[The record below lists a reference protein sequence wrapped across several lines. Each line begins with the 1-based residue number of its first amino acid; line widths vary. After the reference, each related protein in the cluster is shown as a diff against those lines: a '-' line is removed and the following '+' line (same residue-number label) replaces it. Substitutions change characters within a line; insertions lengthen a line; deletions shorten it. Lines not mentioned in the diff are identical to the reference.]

1 MYSNSCGIVC
11 VAKRQISKAA
21 PCGKEKEQMKTITEI
36 TRQKP
41 TPPQIRLAA
50 YCRVSSDSSD
60 QLHSF
65 AAQIKYYSEYCKR
78 HPEYKFVDIYADEG
92 ITGTSMEKR
101 DDFRRMLRDCKKG
114 LIDRI
119 IVKSMSRFARNTEEM
134 LTALRALE
142 QMEVSVYFEEQGLD
156 TKSMNS
162 EMFATFPGMVA
173 QQESVSISQNMRWSY
188 KKRMESGEFNCCAP
202 AYGFDLIN
210 GKLVIN
216 ETEAAVIRRIFDLY
230 LQGIGMQTIANILND
245 EGTLDVIKITR
256 KLREINVDVY
266 FEEQGIHSI
275 DPASEFYITIYGS
288 IAQSESENI
297 SANVKWGK
305 AQSSKQGNV
314 PFQCKHFLGYTKNA
328 DGEIEIVPEEAEI
341 IREIYERYLSGESL
355 YGIKCYLEEKGIPT
369 PAGCSVWRQETIRS
383 ILSNEKYK
391 GDAIINKTY
400 VSDCISKRVK
410 VNNGERNKYYIEN
423 NHPAIIDAGTFARVQ
438 EEIARRSGKPKV
450 KQKGTKTE
458 LSRYSSKYALS
469 ELLICG
475 ECRTPYRRCTWTA
488 KGKRKIVWRC
498 INRLDYGKKYCHH
511 SPSIEESLLQ
521 DAVMRAIMQ
530 TAKQNVEV
538 LKTLKIHIGMGL
550 TDEITEDKTL
560 DIQIRIAEIDA
571 EFQKM
576 LKSVSAV
583 NADGI
588 DEERITELM
597 NEKQRLTVQLEQY
610 AAMRQKRESAKS
622 RLDEIFT
629 ILDGLQNHPMEYDDT
644 LVRQII
650 ECVVVESKEK
660 IKVVFIGVTEIE
672 MTL

>member
-245 EGTLDVIKITR
+245 EGVR
-256 KLREINVDVY
+256 RQYGREKWHHTTVN
-266 FEEQGIHSI
+266 
-275 DPASEFYITIYGS
+275 YIL
-288 IAQSESENI
+288 N
-297 SANVKWGK
+297 N
-305 AQSSKQGNV
+305 
-314 PFQCKHFLGYTKNA
+314 
-328 DGEIEIVPEEAEI
+328 
-341 IREIYERYLSGESL
+341 ER
-355 YGIKCYLEEKGIPT
+355 
-369 PAGCSVWRQETIRS
+369 
-383 ILSNEKYK
+383 YK
-391 GDAIINKTY
+391 GDALLQKQITTQTLPFKKQLNHGEQPMYYVENSNPAIVSRETYEAVQALIKSRQPSCKRKAKNYPLTRMLLCPDCGHTFRRQVVNGTAYWLCAAKATNKT
-400 VSDCISKRVK
+400 DCAWRRVK
-410 VNNGERNKYYIEN
+410 EDEVYAAFNLMIRKVQANREYLLSTLIRQLEELQYRTTGSQQRIKE
-423 NHPAIIDAGTFARVQ
+423 IDR
-438 EEIARRSGKPKV
+438 EIADLTAQNLV
-450 KQKGTKTE
+450 
-458 LSRYSSKYALS
+458 LSRLHGKGVLNAADY
-469 ELLICG
+469 
-475 ECRTPYRRCTWTA
+475 TA
-488 KGKRKIVWRC
+488 QS
-498 INRLDYGKKYCHH
+498 D
-511 SPSIEESLLQ
+511 
-521 DAVMRAIMQ
+521 
-530 TAKQNVEV
+530 V
-538 LKTLKIHIGMGL
+538 LENK
-550 TDEITEDKTL
+550 
-560 DIQIRIAEIDA
+560 
-571 EFQKM
+571 
-576 LKSVSAV
+576 
-583 NADGI
+583 
-588 DEERITELM
+588 ITELRIERRTKITDSDE
-597 NEKQRLTVQLEQY
+597 NE
-610 AAMRQKRESAKS
+610 M
-622 RLDEIFT
+622 LDELKMLND
-629 ILDGLQNHPMEYDDT
+629 ILKG
-644 LVRQII
+644 
-650 ECVVVESKEK
+650 VEIDIGFDAELFEQTVDSITVDSNELLTFHLAGGISLPEK
-660 IKVVFIGVTEIE
+660 IREKGRCYQA
-672 MTL
+672 

>member
-230 LQGIGMQTIANILND
+230 LQGIGMQTIANILNN
-245 EGTLDVIKITR
+245 EGVR
-256 KLREINVDVY
+256 RQYGRE
-266 FEEQGIHSI
+266 
-275 DPASEFYITIYGS
+275 
-288 IAQSESENI
+288 
-297 SANVKWGK
+297 KWHHTTV
-305 AQSSKQGNV
+305 NYV
-314 PFQCKHFLGYTKNA
+314 LNN
-328 DGEIEIVPEEAEI
+328 
-341 IREIYERYLSGESL
+341 ER
-355 YGIKCYLEEKGIPT
+355 
-369 PAGCSVWRQETIRS
+369 
-383 ILSNEKYK
+383 YK
-391 GDAIINKTY
+391 GDALLQKQITTQTLPFKKQLNHGEQPMYYVENSNPAIVSRETYEAVQALIKSRQPSCKRKAKNYPLTKTLLCPDCGHTFRRQVVNGTAYWLCAAKATNKT
-400 VSDCISKRVK
+400 DCAWRRVK
-410 VNNGERNKYYIEN
+410 EDEVYATFSLMIRKVQANREYLLGTLIRQLEELQYRTTGSQQRVKE
-423 NHPAIIDAGTFARVQ
+423 IDR
-438 EEIARRSGKPKV
+438 EIADLTAQNLVLSRLHGKGVLNAADYTAQSDVLEK
-450 KQKGTKTE
+450 KITE
-458 LSRYSSKYALS
+458 LRIERRTKITDSDENEMLEELKMLNDILKGVEIGIGFDAELFEQTVDSITVESS
-469 ELLICG
+469 ELLTFHLAGGI
-475 ECRTPYRRCTWTA
+475 
-488 KGKRKIVWRC
+488 
-498 INRLDYGKKYCHH
+498 
-511 SPSIEESLLQ
+511 SL
-521 DAVMRAIMQ
+521 
-530 TAKQNVEV
+530 
-538 LKTLKIHIGMGL
+538 
-550 TDEITEDKTL
+550 
-560 DIQIRIAEIDA
+560 
-571 EFQKM
+571 
-576 LKSVSAV
+576 
-583 NADGI
+583 
-588 DEERITELM
+588 
-597 NEKQRLTVQLEQY
+597 
-610 AAMRQKRESAKS
+610 
-622 RLDEIFT
+622 
-629 ILDGLQNHPMEYDDT
+629 P
-644 LVRQII
+644 
-650 ECVVVESKEK
+650 EK
-660 IKVVFIGVTEIE
+660 IREKGRCYQA
-672 MTL
+672 

>member
-78 HPEYKFVDIYADEG
+78 HSEYKFVDIYADEG

-101 DDFRRMLRDCKKG
+101 NDFRRMFRDCKKG

-230 LQGIGMQTIANILND
+230 LQGIGMQTIANILNN
-245 EGTLDVIKITR
+245 EGVR
-256 KLREINVDVY
+256 RQYGRE
-266 FEEQGIHSI
+266 
-275 DPASEFYITIYGS
+275 
-288 IAQSESENI
+288 
-297 SANVKWGK
+297 KWHHTTV
-305 AQSSKQGNV
+305 NYV
-314 PFQCKHFLGYTKNA
+314 LNN
-328 DGEIEIVPEEAEI
+328 
-341 IREIYERYLSGESL
+341 ER
-355 YGIKCYLEEKGIPT
+355 
-369 PAGCSVWRQETIRS
+369 
-383 ILSNEKYK
+383 YK
-391 GDAIINKTY
+391 GDALLQKQITTQTLPFKKQRNHGEQPMYYVENSNPAIVSRETYEAVQALIKSRQPSCKRKAKNYPLTRTLLCPDCGHTFRRQVVNGTAYWLCAAKATNKT
-400 VSDCISKRVK
+400 DCAWRRVK
-410 VNNGERNKYYIEN
+410 QDEVYAAFNLMIRKVQANREYLLGTLIRQLEELQYRTTGSQQRIKE
-423 NHPAIIDAGTFARVQ
+423 IDR
-438 EEIARRSGKPKV
+438 EIADLTAQNLV
-450 KQKGTKTE
+450 
-458 LSRYSSKYALS
+458 LSRLHGKGVLNAADY
-469 ELLICG
+469 
-475 ECRTPYRRCTWTA
+475 TA
-488 KGKRKIVWRC
+488 QS
-498 INRLDYGKKYCHH
+498 D
-511 SPSIEESLLQ
+511 
-521 DAVMRAIMQ
+521 
-530 TAKQNVEV
+530 V
-538 LKTLKIHIGMGL
+538 LENK
-550 TDEITEDKTL
+550 
-560 DIQIRIAEIDA
+560 
-571 EFQKM
+571 
-576 LKSVSAV
+576 
-583 NADGI
+583 
-588 DEERITELM
+588 ITELRIERRTKITDSDE
-597 NEKQRLTVQLEQY
+597 NE
-610 AAMRQKRESAKS
+610 M
-622 RLDEIFT
+622 LDELKMLND
-629 ILDGLQNHPMEYDDT
+629 ILKE
-644 LVRQII
+644 
-650 ECVVVESKEK
+650 VEIGIDFDAMLFEQTVDSITVDSNELLTFHLAGGISLPEK
-660 IKVVFIGVTEIE
+660 IREKGRCYQA
-672 MTL
+672 

>member
-230 LQGIGMQTIANILND
+230 LQGIGMQTIANILNN
-245 EGTLDVIKITR
+245 EGVRRQYGR
-256 KLREINVDVY
+256 K
-266 FEEQGIHSI
+266 
-275 DPASEFYITIYGS
+275 
-288 IAQSESENI
+288 
-297 SANVKWGK
+297 KWHHTTV
-305 AQSSKQGNV
+305 NYV
-314 PFQCKHFLGYTKNA
+314 LNN
-328 DGEIEIVPEEAEI
+328 
-341 IREIYERYLSGESL
+341 ER
-355 YGIKCYLEEKGIPT
+355 
-369 PAGCSVWRQETIRS
+369 
-383 ILSNEKYK
+383 YK
-391 GDAIINKTY
+391 GDALLQKQITTQTLPFKKQRNHGEQPMYYVENSNPAIVSRETYEAVQALIKSRQPSCKRKAKNYPLTRTLLCPDCGHTFRRQVVNGTTYWLCAAKATNKT
-400 VSDCISKRVK
+400 DCAWRRVK
-410 VNNGERNKYYIEN
+410 EDEVYAAFNLMIRKVQANREYLLGTLIRQLEELQYRTTGSQQRIKE
-423 NHPAIIDAGTFARVQ
+423 IDR
-438 EEIARRSGKPKV
+438 EIADLTAQNIV
-450 KQKGTKTE
+450 
-458 LSRYSSKYALS
+458 LSRLHGKGVLNAADY
-469 ELLICG
+469 
-475 ECRTPYRRCTWTA
+475 TA
-488 KGKRKIVWRC
+488 QS
-498 INRLDYGKKYCHH
+498 D
-511 SPSIEESLLQ
+511 
-521 DAVMRAIMQ
+521 
-530 TAKQNVEV
+530 V
-538 LKTLKIHIGMGL
+538 LENK
-550 TDEITEDKTL
+550 
-560 DIQIRIAEIDA
+560 
-571 EFQKM
+571 
-576 LKSVSAV
+576 
-583 NADGI
+583 
-588 DEERITELM
+588 ITELRIERRTKITDSDENKM
-597 NEKQRLTVQLEQY
+597 LEELKMLNDILKEVEIGIGFDAELFEQTVDSITVESNERLTFHL
-610 AAMRQKRESAKS
+610 AGGIS
-622 RLDEIFT
+622 L
-629 ILDGLQNHPMEYDDT
+629 P
-644 LVRQII
+644 
-650 ECVVVESKEK
+650 EK
-660 IKVVFIGVTEIE
+660 IREKGRCYRQ
-672 MTL
+672 

>member
-21 PCGKEKEQMKTITEI
+21 PCRKEKEKMKTITEI

-216 ETEAAVIRRIFDLY
+216 ETEAAVIRRIFNLY
-230 LQGIGMQTIANILND
+230 LQGIGMQAIANILNN
-245 EGTLDVIKITR
+245 EGVR
-256 KLREINVDVY
+256 RQYGRE
-266 FEEQGIHSI
+266 
-275 DPASEFYITIYGS
+275 
-288 IAQSESENI
+288 
-297 SANVKWGK
+297 KWHHTTV
-305 AQSSKQGNV
+305 NYV
-314 PFQCKHFLGYTKNA
+314 LNN
-328 DGEIEIVPEEAEI
+328 
-341 IREIYERYLSGESL
+341 ER
-355 YGIKCYLEEKGIPT
+355 
-369 PAGCSVWRQETIRS
+369 
-383 ILSNEKYK
+383 YK
-391 GDAIINKTY
+391 GDALLQKQITTQALPFKKQRNHGEQPMYYVENSNPAIVSRETYEAVQALIKSRQPSCKRKAKNYPLTRMLLCPDCGHTFRRQVVNGTAYWLCAAKATNKT
-400 VSDCISKRVK
+400 DCAWRRVK
-410 VNNGERNKYYIEN
+410 EDEVYAAFNLMIRKVQANREYLLGTLIRQLEELQYRTTGSQQRIKE
-423 NHPAIIDAGTFARVQ
+423 IDR
-438 EEIARRSGKPKV
+438 EIADLTAQNLV
-450 KQKGTKTE
+450 
-458 LSRYSSKYALS
+458 LSRLHGKGVLNAADY
-469 ELLICG
+469 
-475 ECRTPYRRCTWTA
+475 TA
-488 KGKRKIVWRC
+488 QS
-498 INRLDYGKKYCHH
+498 D
-511 SPSIEESLLQ
+511 
-521 DAVMRAIMQ
+521 
-530 TAKQNVEV
+530 V
-538 LKTLKIHIGMGL
+538 LENK
-550 TDEITEDKTL
+550 
-560 DIQIRIAEIDA
+560 
-571 EFQKM
+571 
-576 LKSVSAV
+576 
-583 NADGI
+583 
-588 DEERITELM
+588 ITELRIERRAKITDSDE
-597 NEKQRLTVQLEQY
+597 NE
-610 AAMRQKRESAKS
+610 M
-622 RLDEIFT
+622 LDELKMLND
-629 ILDGLQNHPMEYDDT
+629 ILNEVEIGIDFDAELFEQTVDSIT
-644 LVRQII
+644 
-650 ECVVVESKEK
+650 VESNELLTFHLAGGISLPEK
-660 IKVVFIGVTEIE
+660 IREKGRCYRQ
-672 MTL
+672 

>member
-1 MYSNSCGIVC
+1 
-11 VAKRQISKAA
+11 
-21 PCGKEKEQMKTITEI
+21 MKTITEI

-245 EGTLDVIKITR
+245 EGVR
-256 KLREINVDVY
+256 RQYGRE
-266 FEEQGIHSI
+266 
-275 DPASEFYITIYGS
+275 
-288 IAQSESENI
+288 
-297 SANVKWGK
+297 KWHHTTV
-305 AQSSKQGNV
+305 NYV
-314 PFQCKHFLGYTKNA
+314 LNN
-328 DGEIEIVPEEAEI
+328 
-341 IREIYERYLSGESL
+341 ER
-355 YGIKCYLEEKGIPT
+355 
-369 PAGCSVWRQETIRS
+369 
-383 ILSNEKYK
+383 YK
-391 GDAIINKTY
+391 GDALLQKQITTQTLPFKKQRNHGEQPMYYVENSNPAIVSRETYEAVQALIKSRQPSCKRKAKTYPLTRMLLCPDCGHTFRRQVVNGTAYWLCAAKATNKT
-400 VSDCISKRVK
+400 DCAWRRVK
-410 VNNGERNKYYIEN
+410 EDEVYAAFNLMIRKVQANREYLLGTLIRQLEELQYRTTGSQQRIKK
-423 NHPAIIDAGTFARVQ
+423 IDR
-438 EEIARRSGKPKV
+438 EIADLTAQNLV
-450 KQKGTKTE
+450 
-458 LSRYSSKYALS
+458 LSRLHGKGVLNAADY
-469 ELLICG
+469 
-475 ECRTPYRRCTWTA
+475 TA
-488 KGKRKIVWRC
+488 QS
-498 INRLDYGKKYCHH
+498 D
-511 SPSIEESLLQ
+511 
-521 DAVMRAIMQ
+521 
-530 TAKQNVEV
+530 V
-538 LKTLKIHIGMGL
+538 LENK
-550 TDEITEDKTL
+550 
-560 DIQIRIAEIDA
+560 
-571 EFQKM
+571 
-576 LKSVSAV
+576 
-583 NADGI
+583 
-588 DEERITELM
+588 ITELRIERRTKITDSDE
-597 NEKQRLTVQLEQY
+597 NEMLEELKMLNDILKEVEIGIDFDAMLFEQTVDSITVDSNELLTFHL
-610 AAMRQKRESAKS
+610 AGGIS
-622 RLDEIFT
+622 L
-629 ILDGLQNHPMEYDDT
+629 P
-644 LVRQII
+644 
-650 ECVVVESKEK
+650 EK
-660 IKVVFIGVTEIE
+660 IREKGRCYRQ
-672 MTL
+672 

>member
-78 HPEYKFVDIYADEG
+78 YPEYKFVDIYADEG

-230 LQGIGMQTIANILND
+230 LQGIGMQTIANILNN
-245 EGTLDVIKITR
+245 EGVRRQYGRKNGIT
-256 KLREINVDVY
+256 
-266 FEEQGIHSI
+266 
-275 DPASEFYITIYGS
+275 P
-288 IAQSESENI
+288 
-297 SANVKWGK
+297 
-305 AQSSKQGNV
+305 
-314 PFQCKHFLGYTKNA
+314 P
-328 DGEIEIVPEEAEI
+328 
-341 IREIYERYLSGESL
+341 
-355 YGIKCYLEEKGIPT
+355 
-369 PAGCSVWRQETIRS
+369 
-383 ILSNEKYK
+383 
-391 GDAIINKTY
+391 
-400 VSDCISKRVK
+400 
-410 VNNGERNKYYIEN
+410 
-423 NHPAIIDAGTFARVQ
+423 
-438 EEIARRSGKPKV
+438 
-450 KQKGTKTE
+450 
-458 LSRYSSKYALS
+458 
-469 ELLICG
+469 
-475 ECRTPYRRCTWTA
+475 
-488 KGKRKIVWRC
+488 
-498 INRLDYGKKYCHH
+498 
-511 SPSIEESLLQ
+511 
-521 DAVMRAIMQ
+521 
-530 TAKQNVEV
+530 
-538 LKTLKIHIGMGL
+538 
-550 TDEITEDKTL
+550 
-560 DIQIRIAEIDA
+560 
-571 EFQKM
+571 
-576 LKSVSAV
+576 
-583 NADGI
+583 
-588 DEERITELM
+588 
-597 NEKQRLTVQLEQY
+597 
-610 AAMRQKRESAKS
+610 
-622 RLDEIFT
+622 
-629 ILDGLQNHPMEYDDT
+629 
-644 LVRQII
+644 
-650 ECVVVESKEK
+650 
-660 IKVVFIGVTEIE
+660 
-672 MTL
+672 

>member
-1 MYSNSCGIVC
+1 M
-11 VAKRQISKAA
+11 
-21 PCGKEKEQMKTITEI
+21 
-36 TRQKP
+36 
-41 TPPQIRLAA
+41 
-50 YCRVSSDSSD
+50 
-60 QLHSF
+60 
-65 AAQIKYYSEYCKR
+65 
-78 HPEYKFVDIYADEG
+78 
-92 ITGTSMEKR
+92 
-101 DDFRRMLRDCKKG
+101 
-114 LIDRI
+114 
-119 IVKSMSRFARNTEEM
+119 
-134 LTALRALE
+134 
-142 QMEVSVYFEEQGLD
+142 
-156 TKSMNS
+156 
-162 EMFATFPGMVA
+162 
-173 QQESVSISQNMRWSY
+173 
-188 KKRMESGEFNCCAP
+188 
-202 AYGFDLIN
+202 
-210 GKLVIN
+210 
-216 ETEAAVIRRIFDLY
+216 
-230 LQGIGMQTIANILND
+230 
-245 EGTLDVIKITR
+245 
-256 KLREINVDVY
+256 
-266 FEEQGIHSI
+266 
-275 DPASEFYITIYGS
+275 
-288 IAQSESENI
+288 
-297 SANVKWGK
+297 
-305 AQSSKQGNV
+305 

-328 DGEIEIVPEEAEI
+328 DGEIEIVPEEAEV
-341 IREIYERYLSGESL
+341 IREIYEQYLSGESL
-355 YGIKCYLEEKGIPT
+355 YGIKCYLEAKEIPT

-410 VNNGERNKYYIEN
+410 ANNGERNKYYIEN

-450 KQKGTKTE
+450 KKKGTKTE

-521 DAVMRAIMQ
+521 DAVMRAILQ

-550 TDEITEDKTL
+550 TDEVTEDKTL
-560 DIQIRIAEIDA
+560 DIQIRIAEIAA

-576 LKSVSAV
+576 LKAVSAD

-610 AAMRQKRESAKS
+610 AAVRQKRESAKS

-629 ILDGLQNHPMEYDDT
+629 ILDGLQNHPVEYDDK

-650 ECVVVESKEK
+650 ECIVVESKEK
-660 IKVVFIGVTEIE
+660 IKVVFIGGTEIE

>member
-21 PCGKEKEQMKTITEI
+21 PCRKEKEKMKTITEI

-216 ETEAAVIRRIFDLY
+216 ETEAAVIRRIFNLY
-230 LQGIGMQTIANILND
+230 LQGIGMQAIANILNN
-245 EGTLDVIKITR
+245 EGVR
-256 KLREINVDVY
+256 RQYGRE
-266 FEEQGIHSI
+266 
-275 DPASEFYITIYGS
+275 
-288 IAQSESENI
+288 
-297 SANVKWGK
+297 KWHHTTV
-305 AQSSKQGNV
+305 NYV
-314 PFQCKHFLGYTKNA
+314 LNN
-328 DGEIEIVPEEAEI
+328 
-341 IREIYERYLSGESL
+341 ER
-355 YGIKCYLEEKGIPT
+355 
-369 PAGCSVWRQETIRS
+369 
-383 ILSNEKYK
+383 YK
-391 GDAIINKTY
+391 GDALLQKQITTQALPFKKQRNHGEQPMYYVENSNPAIVSRETYEAVQALIKSRQPSCKRKAKTYPLTRTLLCPDCGHTFRRQVVNGTAYWLCAEKATNKT
-400 VSDCISKRVK
+400 DCAWRRVK
-410 VNNGERNKYYIEN
+410 EDEMYAAFNLMIRKVQANREYLLGTLIRQLEELQYRTTGSQQRIKE
-423 NHPAIIDAGTFARVQ
+423 IDC
-438 EEIARRSGKPKV
+438 EIADLMAQNLV
-450 KQKGTKTE
+450 
-458 LSRYSSKYALS
+458 LSRLHGKGVLNAADY
-469 ELLICG
+469 
-475 ECRTPYRRCTWTA
+475 TA
-488 KGKRKIVWRC
+488 QS
-498 INRLDYGKKYCHH
+498 D
-511 SPSIEESLLQ
+511 
-521 DAVMRAIMQ
+521 
-530 TAKQNVEV
+530 V
-538 LKTLKIHIGMGL
+538 LENK
-550 TDEITEDKTL
+550 
-560 DIQIRIAEIDA
+560 
-571 EFQKM
+571 
-576 LKSVSAV
+576 
-583 NADGI
+583 
-588 DEERITELM
+588 ITELRIERRTKITDSDGNKM
-597 NEKQRLTVQLEQY
+597 LEELKMLSDILKEVEIGIGFDAELFEQTVD
-610 AAMRQKRESAKS
+610 S
-622 RLDEIFT
+622 IT
-629 ILDGLQNHPMEYDDT
+629 
-644 LVRQII
+644 
-650 ECVVVESKEK
+650 VESNELLTFHLAGGISLPEK
-660 IKVVFIGVTEIE
+660 IREKGRCYKR
-672 MTL
+672 

>member
-230 LQGIGMQTIANILND
+230 LQGVGMQTIANILNN
-245 EGTLDVIKITR
+245 EGVR
-256 KLREINVDVY
+256 RQYGRE
-266 FEEQGIHSI
+266 
-275 DPASEFYITIYGS
+275 
-288 IAQSESENI
+288 
-297 SANVKWGK
+297 KWHHTTV
-305 AQSSKQGNV
+305 NYV
-314 PFQCKHFLGYTKNA
+314 LNN
-328 DGEIEIVPEEAEI
+328 
-341 IREIYERYLSGESL
+341 ER
-355 YGIKCYLEEKGIPT
+355 
-369 PAGCSVWRQETIRS
+369 
-383 ILSNEKYK
+383 YK
-391 GDAIINKTY
+391 GDALLQKQITTQTLPFKKQLNHGEQPMYYVENSNPAIVSRETYEAVQALIKSRQPSCKRKAKNYLLTRTLLCPDCGHTFRRQVVNGTAYWLCAAKATNKT
-400 VSDCISKRVK
+400 DCAWRRVK
-410 VNNGERNKYYIEN
+410 EDEVYAAFNLMIRKVQANREYLLGTLIRQLEELQYRTTGSQQRIKE
-423 NHPAIIDAGTFARVQ
+423 IDR
-438 EEIARRSGKPKV
+438 EIADLTAQNIV
-450 KQKGTKTE
+450 
-458 LSRYSSKYALS
+458 LSRLHGKGVLNAADY
-469 ELLICG
+469 
-475 ECRTPYRRCTWTA
+475 TA
-488 KGKRKIVWRC
+488 QS
-498 INRLDYGKKYCHH
+498 D
-511 SPSIEESLLQ
+511 
-521 DAVMRAIMQ
+521 
-530 TAKQNVEV
+530 V
-538 LKTLKIHIGMGL
+538 LENK
-550 TDEITEDKTL
+550 
-560 DIQIRIAEIDA
+560 
-571 EFQKM
+571 
-576 LKSVSAV
+576 
-583 NADGI
+583 
-588 DEERITELM
+588 ITELRIERRTKISDSDENKM
-597 NEKQRLTVQLEQY
+597 LEELKMLNDILKEVEIGIDFDAELFEQTVDSITVESNERLTFHL
-610 AAMRQKRESAKS
+610 AGGIS
-622 RLDEIFT
+622 L
-629 ILDGLQNHPMEYDDT
+629 P
-644 LVRQII
+644 
-650 ECVVVESKEK
+650 EK
-660 IKVVFIGVTEIE
+660 IREKGRCYRQ
-672 MTL
+672 

>member
-78 HPEYKFVDIYADEG
+78 YPEYKFVDIYADEG

-230 LQGIGMQTIANILND
+230 LQGIGMQTIANILNN
-245 EGTLDVIKITR
+245 EGVRRQYGR
-256 KLREINVDVY
+256 K
-266 FEEQGIHSI
+266 
-275 DPASEFYITIYGS
+275 
-288 IAQSESENI
+288 
-297 SANVKWGK
+297 KWHHTTV
-305 AQSSKQGNV
+305 NYV
-314 PFQCKHFLGYTKNA
+314 LNN
-328 DGEIEIVPEEAEI
+328 
-341 IREIYERYLSGESL
+341 ER
-355 YGIKCYLEEKGIPT
+355 
-369 PAGCSVWRQETIRS
+369 
-383 ILSNEKYK
+383 YK
-391 GDAIINKTY
+391 GDALLQKQITTQTLPFKKQRNHGEQPMYYVENSNPAIVSRETYEAVQALIKSRQPSCKRKAKNYPLTRTLLCPDCGHTFRRQVVNGTTYWLCAAKATNKT
-400 VSDCISKRVK
+400 DCAWRRVK
-410 VNNGERNKYYIEN
+410 EDEVYAAFNLMIRKVQANREHLLGTLIRQLEELQYRTTGSQQRIKE
-423 NHPAIIDAGTFARVQ
+423 IDR
-438 EEIARRSGKPKV
+438 EIADLTAQNIV
-450 KQKGTKTE
+450 
-458 LSRYSSKYALS
+458 LSRLHGKGVLNAADY
-469 ELLICG
+469 
-475 ECRTPYRRCTWTA
+475 TA
-488 KGKRKIVWRC
+488 QS
-498 INRLDYGKKYCHH
+498 D
-511 SPSIEESLLQ
+511 
-521 DAVMRAIMQ
+521 
-530 TAKQNVEV
+530 V
-538 LKTLKIHIGMGL
+538 LENK
-550 TDEITEDKTL
+550 
-560 DIQIRIAEIDA
+560 
-571 EFQKM
+571 
-576 LKSVSAV
+576 
-583 NADGI
+583 
-588 DEERITELM
+588 ITELRIERRTKITDSDE
-597 NEKQRLTVQLEQY
+597 NEMLEELKMLNDILKEVEIGIGFDAELFEQTVDSITVESNERLTFHL
-610 AAMRQKRESAKS
+610 AGGIS
-622 RLDEIFT
+622 L
-629 ILDGLQNHPMEYDDT
+629 P
-644 LVRQII
+644 
-650 ECVVVESKEK
+650 EK
-660 IKVVFIGVTEIE
+660 IREKGRCYRQ
-672 MTL
+672 